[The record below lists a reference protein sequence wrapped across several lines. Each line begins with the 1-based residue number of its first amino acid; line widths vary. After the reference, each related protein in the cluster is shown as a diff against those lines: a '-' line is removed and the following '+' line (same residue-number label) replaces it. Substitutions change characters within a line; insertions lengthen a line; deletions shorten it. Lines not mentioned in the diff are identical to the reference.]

1 MLCSKTRSRL
11 ALVVLALVMC
21 TGLSR
26 MVRAQTYPDKSIRL
40 IVPFAPGG
48 PTDGM
53 ARLIANGLSASLGQ
67 AVVVENMAG
76 AGGTIGSATVARA
89 PADGY
94 SLLFGSTSTLAIAP
108 STYSKLPYD
117 PLRSFAPVGLAA
129 IGSHVLY
136 VDPKLPVN
144 SVAELIDYCK
154 KNAGKINYGSPG
166 VGTPNHLAAELFKK
180 IAGIDATH
188 VPYRGGAQ
196 ALTAVM
202 AGEVQ
207 FAFDTISAVAPA
219 GTSGKVRML
228 AIAASKRSP
237 LLPDLPTTIEAGL
250 TGVEA
255 ASWNGIV
262 APSGTPPVIT
272 ERLNAEMQKVLRE
285 KEALAMLASLGLDPA
300 YLSTQQFEQFI
311 ADELKKWSRA
321 ATEAGVKLD

>member
-1 MLCSKTRSRL
+1 
-11 ALVVLALVMC
+11 
-21 TGLSR
+21 
-26 MVRAQTYPDKSIRL
+26 
-40 IVPFAPGG
+40 
-48 PTDGM
+48 
-53 ARLIANGLSASLGQ
+53 
-67 AVVVENMAG
+67 
-76 AGGTIGSATVARA
+76 
-89 PADGY
+89 
-94 SLLFGSTSTLAIAP
+94 
-108 STYSKLPYD
+108 
-117 PLRSFAPVGLAA
+117 
-129 IGSHVLY
+129 VLY

-180 IAGIDATH
+180 SAGIDATH

-262 APSGTPPVIT
+262 APSGTPPVIV

>member
-1 MLCSKTRSRL
+1 
-11 ALVVLALVMC
+11 
-21 TGLSR
+21 
-26 MVRAQTYPDKSIRL
+26 
-40 IVPFAPGG
+40 
-48 PTDGM
+48 
-53 ARLIANGLSASLGQ
+53 
-67 AVVVENMAG
+67 
-76 AGGTIGSATVARA
+76 
-89 PADGY
+89 
-94 SLLFGSTSTLAIAP
+94 
-108 STYSKLPYD
+108 
-117 PLRSFAPVGLAA
+117 
-129 IGSHVLY
+129 
-136 VDPKLPVN
+136 
-144 SVAELIDYCK
+144 
-154 KNAGKINYGSPG
+154 
-166 VGTPNHLAAELFKK
+166 
-180 IAGIDATH
+180 
-188 VPYRGGAQ
+188 
-196 ALTAVM
+196 M

-262 APSGTPPVIT
+262 APSGTPPVIV